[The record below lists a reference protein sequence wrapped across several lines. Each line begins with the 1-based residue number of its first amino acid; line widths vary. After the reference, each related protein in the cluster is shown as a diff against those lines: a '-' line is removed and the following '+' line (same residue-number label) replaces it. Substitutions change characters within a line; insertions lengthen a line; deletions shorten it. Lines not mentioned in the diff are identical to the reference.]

1 MSIVCPT
8 VTPID
13 AHEFREQLERVA
25 IFAKRIHLDYM
36 DGELAPVNSPPVES
50 AWWPKNV
57 LADLHI
63 MYKRPQ
69 EHLAKIIRLKP
80 DLVIVHAEAEGH
92 FVGIAKAL
100 HDAGIKAGVALLPDT
115 NVQMIAPSMDYIDHV
130 LIFSGDLGHFGGV
143 ADTKLLSKV
152 VEVKKLKKGIE
163 IGWDGGIND
172 SNAVLLSKSGVD
184 VLNVGGYIQ
193 NAKNPAHAYAKLKT
207 LVEK

>member
-80 DLVIVHAEAEGH
+80 NLVIVHAEAEGH

-115 NVQMIAPSMDYIDHV
+115 NVQMIAPSIEYIDHV

-152 VEVKKLKKGIE
+152 VDVKKLKKSIE

>member
-80 DLVIVHAEAEGH
+80 NLVIVHAEAEGH

-115 NVQMIAPSMDYIDHV
+115 DVQMIAPSIEYIDHV

-152 VEVKKLKKGIE
+152 VEVKKLKKSIE

>member
-80 DLVIVHAEAEGH
+80 NLVIVHAEAEGH

-115 NVQMIAPSMDYIDHV
+115 NVQMIAPSIEYIDHV

-143 ADTKLLSKV
+143 ADTSLLRKIIDI
-152 VEVKKLKKGIE
+152 KKLNKNIE

-172 SNAVLLSKSGVD
+172 NNAVLLAKSGVD

-193 NAKNPAHAYAKLKT
+193 NAKDPAHAYAKLKT

>member
-80 DLVIVHAEAEGH
+80 NLVIVHAEAEGH

-115 NVQMIAPSMDYIDHV
+115 NVQMIAPSIEYIDHV

-152 VEVKKLKKGIE
+152 VEVKKLKKSIE

>member
-80 DLVIVHAEAEGH
+80 NLVIVHAEAEGH

-115 NVQMIAPSMDYIDHV
+115 NVQIIAPSIEYIDHV

-152 VEVKKLKKGIE
+152 VEVKKLKKSIE

-193 NAKNPAHAYAKLKT
+193 NAKNPAHAYAKLIT